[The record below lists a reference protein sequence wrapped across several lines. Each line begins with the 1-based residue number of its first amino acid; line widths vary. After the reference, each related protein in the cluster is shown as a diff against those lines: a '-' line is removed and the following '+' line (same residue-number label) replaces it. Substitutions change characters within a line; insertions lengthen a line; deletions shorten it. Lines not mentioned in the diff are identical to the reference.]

1 MKLAGIAFTER
12 GARLLERLLSRFQ
25 EEGEETERDRFPFL
39 RGGGR
44 RSFHTEGDAEGMDEE
59 TVSEGGRAYLCGS
72 GGNCSPGLRALC
84 PG

>member
-12 GARLLERLLSRFQ
+12 GARLLAAFKQVPGGRR
-25 EEGEETERDRFPFL
+25 GNRRDRFPFL